1 MCALVWGGLVTTC
14 YVYWMN
20 VVSLPEA
27 VDVMGPAH
35 LDQTAFAAAVN
46 VTQAAVSQWLSG
58 RRSTPPDIEVVL
70 RQLGHAWAGKA
81 VRLGTDP
88 LGRYIAAPAERW
100 SPVFK
105 PRGRFRLGVHLNW
118 SGTASARWFDAAD
131 AGDVLVFY
139 SLVLTNGTAAD
150 ARTWID
156 PELLARFLPLFRI
169 SNQRRAAWAEHL
181 ASLGYIVEAAV
192 GEPRAAV

>member
-1 MCALVWGGLVTTC
+1 
-14 YVYWMN
+14 MN
-20 VVSLPEA
+20 TVSLADA

-58 RRSTPPDIEVVL
+58 RRSTPPAVGEVV
-70 RQLGHAWAGKA
+70 RQLGHAWSGEA

-88 LGRYIAAPAERW
+88 LGRYITAPAERW
-100 SPVFK
+100 SPVFR
-105 PRGRFRLGVHLNW
+105 PRGRFRLGLHLNW
-118 SGTASARWFDAAD
+118 SGTASARWFDAQD
-131 AGDVLVFY
+131 AGDVLESY

-150 ARTWID
+150 AYTWID
-156 PELLARFLPLFRI
+156 PDLLARFLPLFRI
-169 SNQRRAAWAEHL
+169 SNQRRTAWARHL
-181 ASLGYIVEAAV
+181 ESLGYTFDAAV

>member
-1 MCALVWGGLVTTC
+1 MKT
-14 YVYWMN
+14 
-20 VVSLPEA
+20 VSLAEV

-58 RRSTPPDIEVVL
+58 RRSIPTNVEEVL
-70 RQLGHAWAGKA
+70 RQLGHAWRVDA

-88 LGRYIAAPAERW
+88 LGRYITAPVEPW
-100 SPVFK
+100 SPVFR
-105 PRGRFRLGVHLNW
+105 PRGRFRLGIHLNW
-118 SGTASARWFDAAD
+118 SGSASARWFDAED
-131 AGDVLVFY
+131 AGDVLESY

-150 ARTWID
+150 VCTWIE

-169 SNQRRAAWAEHL
+169 SNQRRTAWAEHL
-181 ASLGYIVEAAV
+181 TSLGYIVDDAV
-192 GEPRAAV
+192 GILRAVV

>member
-1 MCALVWGGLVTTC
+1 
-14 YVYWMN
+14 MN
-20 VVSLPEA
+20 TVSLAEA

-58 RRSTPPDIEVVL
+58 RRSIPANVEEVL
-70 RQLGHAWAGKA
+70 RQLAHAWSGEA

-88 LGRYIAAPAERW
+88 LGRYITAPVERW
-100 SPVFK
+100 SPVFR
-105 PRGRFRLGVHLNW
+105 PHGRFRLGIHLNW
-118 SGTASARWFDAAD
+118 SGSASARWFDAED
-131 AGDVLVFY
+131 AGDVVECY

-150 ARTWID
+150 AHTWIE

-169 SNQRRAAWAEHL
+169 SNQRRTAWATHL
-181 ASLGYIVEAAV
+181 TSLGYTVGDAVEV
-192 GEPRAAV
+192 PRAVV

>member
-1 MCALVWGGLVTTC
+1 MAAQSPGC
-14 YVYWMN
+14 YIYRMN
-20 VVSLPEA
+20 TVRLAEA

-58 RRSTPPDIEVVL
+58 RRSTPTDVEEVL
-70 RQLGHAWAGKA
+70 QQLGHAWRVEV

-88 LGRYIAAPAERW
+88 LGRYITAPVERW
-100 SPVFK
+100 SPVFR
-105 PRGRFRLGVHLNW
+105 PRGRFRLGIHLNW
-118 SGTASARWFDAAD
+118 SGSANARWFDADD
-131 AGDVLVFY
+131 AGDVLECY

-150 ARTWID
+150 ARTWIE

-169 SNQRRAAWAEHL
+169 SDQRRTAWAAHL
-181 ASLGYIVEAAV
+181 TSLGYAVDAAV

>member
-1 MCALVWGGLVTTC
+1 
-14 YVYWMN
+14 MN
-20 VVSLPEA
+20 TVSLADA

-58 RRSTPPDIEVVL
+58 RRSTPTDVEEVL
-70 RQLGHAWAGKA
+70 RQLGHAWSGEA

-88 LGRYIAAPAERW
+88 RGRYITAPVESW
-100 SPVFK
+100 SPVFR
-105 PRGRFRLGVHLNW
+105 PRGRFRLGIHLNW
-118 SGTASARWFDAAD
+118 SGSASARWFEAEDP
-131 AGDVLVFY
+131 GDVLESY

-169 SNQRRAAWAEHL
+169 SNQRRTAWAEHL
-181 ASLGYIVEAAV
+181 KSLGHVVDAEV
-192 GEPRAAV
+192 GEPGAAV

>member
-1 MCALVWGGLVTTC
+1 
-14 YVYWMN
+14 MN
-20 VVSLPEA
+20 SVRLAEA

-58 RRSTPPDIEVVL
+58 RRSTPTDVEEVL
-70 RQLGHAWAGKA
+70 RQLGRAWRAEA

-88 LGRYIAAPAERW
+88 MGRYITAPVERW
-100 SPVFK
+100 SPVFG
-105 PRGRFRLGVHLNW
+105 PRGRFRLGIHLNW
-118 SGTASARWFDAAD
+118 SGSSRARWFDAEDAD
-131 AGDVLVFY
+131 DVLESY

-150 ARTWID
+150 AHTWVD

-169 SNQRRAAWAEHL
+169 SNQRRTAWAAHL
-181 ASLGYIVEAAV
+181 KALGYTVDDGFEV
-192 GEPRAAV
+192 RRAAV

>member
-1 MCALVWGGLVTTC
+1 
-14 YVYWMN
+14 MN
-20 VVSLPEA
+20 AVSLAEA

-58 RRSTPPDIEVVL
+58 RRSTPTDVEEVL
-70 RQLGHAWAGKA
+70 RQLGHAWSGEA

-88 LGRYIAAPAERW
+88 LGRYITAPVERW
-100 SPVFK
+100 TPVFR
-105 PRGRFRLGVHLNW
+105 PRGRFRLGIHLNW
-118 SGTASARWFDAAD
+118 SGSASARWFDAED
-131 AGDVLVFY
+131 AGDVIESY

-150 ARTWID
+150 AHTWIE

-169 SNQRRAAWAEHL
+169 SNQRRTSWATHL
-181 ASLGYIVEAAV
+181 KSLGYTVDDAVEV
-192 GEPRAAV
+192 PRAVV